1 MLTRTILL
9 ALALLVVPKWALA
22 QESAETL
29 AVGDSVRFSLELDAE
44 LSTWTGVVR
53 EVRNPRECV
62 FVLLR
67 SYDSDMFSLGVEFT
81 DTFELERLQPAPSV
95 FTASAL
101 RSQGIKCVE
110 AHIREDSIYLNPKPD
125 ADSKEG
131 A

>member
-1 MLTRTILL
+1 MLTRTFLL
-9 ALALLVVPKWALA
+9 ALALLLLPKWAPA
-22 QESAETL
+22 QESAATL
-29 AVGDSVRFSLELDAE
+29 AVGDSVSFSLELDADVG
-44 LSTWTGVVR
+44 TWTGVVR

-81 DTFELERLQPAPSV
+81 DTFELERLEPAPTL

-110 AHIREDSIYLNPKPD
+110 AHIREEPIYLNPKPD

>member
-1 MLTRTILL
+1 MLTRTFLL
-9 ALALLVVPKWALA
+9 TLALLILPDWAPA
-22 QESAETL
+22 QESVAVL

-44 LSTWTGVVR
+44 ISTWTGVVR

-67 SYDSDMFSLGVEFT
+67 SYDSEMFSLGVEFT
-81 DTFELERLQPAPSV
+81 DTFELERLEPAPTV
-95 FTASAL
+95 FTASVL

-110 AHIREDSIYLNPKPD
+110 AHIRADPMYLNPKPD